1 MEEIFK
7 VEDSEDFA
15 IMVNLVDVK
24 KEVIKNIL
32 MLAKHKKVIQ
42 HVLNMQI
49 IAATSRLYLKT
60 VSQLEERPRRIA
72 WR

>member
-15 IMVNLVDVK
+15 IMVNLVDVN

-32 MLAKHKKVIQ
+32 MLAEHKKAIQ